1 MYKNNFF
8 KYLFNIHQKKN
19 NDQKIIKFIILYN
32 YINLNLCII

>member
-19 NDQKIIKFIILYN
+19 NIKIKIQIFLIYFINKI
-32 YINLNLCII
+32 

>member
-19 NDQKIIKFIILYN
+19 NKNKKMKNSIFSNFFIEN
-32 YINLNLCII
+32 